1 MSDLPSAGLRSN
13 ISYAVEYSRHEVH
26 FISFSAHF
34 FLFHLRKANLIGE
47 SIAVGF

>member
-34 FLFHLRKANLIGE
+34 FKFHLRKANEVGE